1 MAVLDLPATS
11 THLHLSGG
19 VLQRLVVAW
28 QHPVNRSINPVGFL
42 TYDGQTYRFTYI
54 RNAKRIEG
62 FRPLLGF
69 SELDR
74 EYTSQNLFPL
84 FAQRAMDPR
93 RPDYQRYVERL
104 GLEGEPGP
112 WEQITRSE
120 GRRQGDTLQLLP
132 EPAATGDMLRGVFLV
147 HGMRYLPRDKAEAA
161 LLDLQA
167 GDELAL
173 TDEPR
178 NPVNPLALQ
187 VLGRSVPIGWVPDLL
202 VDDVRSLMQ
211 QSAVSVRVEHIN
223 GPDAPWHLRL
233 LARLEATPARGFRF
247 FTGERWTPLAVER
260 TAQ

>member
-1 MAVLDLPATS
+1 
-11 THLHLSGG
+11 
-19 VLQRLVVAW
+19 
-28 QHPVNRSINPVGFL
+28 
-42 TYDGQTYRFTYI
+42 
-54 RNAKRIEG
+54 
-62 FRPLLGF
+62 
-69 SELDR
+69 
-74 EYTSQNLFPL
+74 
-84 FAQRAMDPR
+84 
-93 RPDYQRYVERL
+93 
-104 GLEGEPGP
+104 
-112 WEQITRSE
+112 
-120 GRRQGDTLQLLP
+120 
-132 EPAATGDMLRGVFLV
+132 
-147 HGMRYLPRDKAEAA
+147 MRYLPRDKAEAA

-167 GDELAL
+167 GDELTL

-247 FTGERWTPLAVER
+247 FTGERWTPPAVER